1 MFNAALFLFPVYS
14 NPKLSFSQKK
24 KKKISVE
31 HGSRNDISQGFSL
44 SLSFMWY
51 IYYGNE
57 DLEVVIANIMGGE
70 AYVDQ
75 DCSRTWAEDLIR
87 IEGISR

>member
-1 MFNAALFLFPVYS
+1 MLPFPFPPFILIP
-14 NPKLSFSQKK
+14 NFSFSQ
-24 KKKISVE
+24 KKISVE
-31 HGSRNDISQGFSL
+31 HRSRNDISQGFPPSL